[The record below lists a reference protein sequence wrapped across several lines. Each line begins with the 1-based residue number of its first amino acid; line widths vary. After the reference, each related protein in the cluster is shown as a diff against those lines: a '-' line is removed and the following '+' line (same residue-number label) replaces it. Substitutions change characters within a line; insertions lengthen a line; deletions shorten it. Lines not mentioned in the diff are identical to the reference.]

1 MLSKKVIPMVASVAL
16 LLVSLACN
24 AASPRTTTESVSTTV
39 PGSANEPQATSQ
51 PNPSPIPKPVIDLQV
66 GNYTNYRDIIDSL
79 WFVGEIINSGD
90 AAQSVQVV
98 ISLIDSNGSIV
109 GTGSET
115 ITYVSGS
122 GKAPFKILVDNAP
135 SEWAEVKIQIQ
146 GEPYSENG
154 LFAPYIDLQVDNVSG
169 KAGDYGGYT
178 LTGLVKNTGSKTA
191 SLVYVSAVAYDASG
205 NVIDVGWTFA
215 TLNEIAPNG
224 DSPFSL
230 DFSNLTTAPASYEVY
245 AVSSFSE

>member
-1 MLSKKVIPMVASVAL
+1 MYSKKTMPIVAFITL
-16 LLVSLACN
+16 LLISLACN
-24 AASPRTTTESVSTTV
+24 AVSPRITTESISTV
-39 PGSANEPQATSQ
+39 APSSANETQSPPQS
-51 PNPSPIPKPVIDLQV
+51 NPTPIPNPVIDLQV

-79 WFVGEIINSGD
+79 WFVGEIVNNGN

-109 GTGSET
+109 GTGSDT

-146 GEPYSENG
+146 GELYSENG

-169 KAGDYGGYT
+169 KVGDYGGYT
-178 LTGLVKNTGSKTA
+178 LTGSVKNTGSKTA
-191 SLVYVSAVAYDASG
+191 SLVYVSAVAYDTSG
-205 NVIDVGWTFA
+205 NVIDVGWTYA

-230 DFSNLTTAPASYEVY
+230 DFSNLTSAPASYEVF
-245 AVSSFSE
+245 AVSSFAE